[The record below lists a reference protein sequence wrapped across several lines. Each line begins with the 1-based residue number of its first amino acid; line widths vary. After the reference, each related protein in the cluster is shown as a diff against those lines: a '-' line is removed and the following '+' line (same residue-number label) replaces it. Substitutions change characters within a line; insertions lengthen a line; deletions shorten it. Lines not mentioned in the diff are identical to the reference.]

1 MTSLGSSGS
10 GSLFKSL
17 SSCHQGVMPQASEN
31 LTLRVLLLRGLTHMA
46 GGRRS
51 QFLVVYL

>member
-17 SSCHQGVMPQASEN
+17 SSCHQGVVPQASES